1 MGNFLLAGILS
12 FDLVTALLD
21 LTSRWWLRS
30 VDWYQLFDFRGGFYI
45 RNSTF
50 SLPFDWLMPIVHKVR
65 VFMSWAL
72 LAWVFLCKFVATSLH
87 LELFF
92 IQFNFFF
99 FYFLHFEI
107 FAHHGILLILDNS
120 FITWL
125 LLIVL
130 TIFINNFLSYFRLL
144 YSCWSLLTCLLSVL
158 LRCVLFHTLLKL
170 HHTQHTL
177 LLHFNSLFLWLL
189 ISNNNFRF
197 NFNISLCLII
207 LMSWLAVI
215 ILLLRSGFLLF
226 IPLEVFFELTGVECQ
241 PPTLILD
248 WRPPLT
254 TKDWLSS
261 QTRIFTHF

>member
-12 FDLVTALLD
+12 FDFVTALLD

-30 VDWYQLFDFRGGFYI
+30 VDWSQLFDFRGGFYI

-50 SLPFDWLMPIVHKVR
+50 SLPFDWLMPIVHKMR

-72 LAWVFLCKFVATSLH
+72 FAWVSLCKFVATSLH

-99 FYFLHFEI
+99 FYFLNFEI

-130 TIFINNFLSYFRLL
+130 TIFISNFLSYFRLL
-144 YSCWSLLTCLLSVL
+144 YSCWSLLTWLLTVL
-158 LRCVLFHTLLKL
+158 FRCVLPHFKLHNSTLLN
-170 HHTQHTL
+170 L
-177 LLHFNSLFLWLL
+177 LLCFCLFLRQL
-189 ISNNNFRF
+189 IIYFYLNFST
-197 NFNISLCLII
+197 NISFCLIF
-207 LMSWLAVI
+207 LMSLCWLAVI
-215 ILLLRSGFLLF
+215 ILLLRSSGFLLLM
-226 IPLEVFFELTGVECQ
+226 PLKVFFELTRVESQ
-241 PPTLILD
+241 PTTLIFD
-248 WRPPLT
+248 WRPPLA
-254 TKDWLSS
+254 TK
-261 QTRIFTHF
+261 